1 MLSRQNTTDKR
12 MTGLQRGMMQSSE
25 GTTNRERTE
34 KIRTFGQFCP
44 LRSKSDLG
52 RYGRLTYLMR
62 TSVKWGVTLIDA
74 LSGFNSIKVRRVE
87 LDSYHNFHFSGVPI
101 DDRMKHPITD
111 RIRPFVV

>member
-1 MLSRQNTTDKR
+1 

-34 KIRTFGQFCP
+34 RIRTFRQFCP

-101 DDRMKHPITD
+101 DDRLKHPITD